1 MARQT
6 DRREVLSEAV
16 IYVLAHEG
24 LHGLTHRAVDAR
36 AQAPVGTTSRY
47 FRTRAALILVAA
59 ETIRDRHRAYMEQ
72 LAATSDHARGDLASA
87 LARIITDAEQANRDL
102 YIARFEL
109 GLEALRSPELGPIM
123 EEMRVVSISTARALC
138 HAVGIELTVDQADV
152 LGSLLVGVTLD
163 RIVLGRPHIPTEA
176 VAESLARAITPS
188 SAGQES

>member
-1 MARQT
+1 MPRQT

-24 LHGLTHRAVDAR
+24 IHGLTHRAVDAR

-59 ETIRDRHRAYMEQ
+59 ETVRDRHRAYMEQ
-72 LAATSDHARGDLASA
+72 LAATSDQARGDLVSA
-87 LARIITDAEQANRDL
+87 LARIITDAEEANRDL

-109 GLEALRSPELGPIM
+109 GLESLRSPELGPIM
-123 EEMRVVSISTARALC
+123 EEMRVVSISTARGLA
-138 HAVGIELTVDQADV
+138 HSVGIELSADQTDV

-163 RIVLGRPHIPTEA
+163 LIILGRPRFHTDA

-188 SAGQES
+188 SARPEG